1 MWEVLSNVCKYRVAN
16 PERKAVQL
24 TVGVSGGHEA
34 LPEKKKWGAGGGLER
49 AEFSEEGRV
58 AVEVPFRG
66 ALPEQR
72 PDKLRS
78 GKTAKSSPK
87 CRGTKS
93 CERRGRSKR

>member
-1 MWEVLSNVCKYRVAN
+1 MCVNTELQTRK
-16 PERKAVQL
+16 ERLCSKLLGSVVDMKLFQ
-24 TVGVSGGHEA
+24 
-34 LPEKKKWGAGGGLER
+34 KKSGAGSGLER

-93 CERRGRSKR
+93 CERRGGSKR